1 LAQPNEDMASSV
13 LRPARGPASGS
24 ANARDRKRLDG
35 GATAGDRRFED
46 EEFIKSLAKGLAVI
60 ESFGP
65 DYPEMNLSTVARRN
79 GLSPGSARRVLN
91 TLAKLGY
98 VWMQDQRYRLS
109 ARALRLGYAYL
120 SSQPIVNLIQ
130 PRLSALSEALNE
142 SCALSILDGT
152 DAVCIA
158 RATARRL
165 ERDYMSVG
173 ARWPAHATSAGKVL
187 LGAFSREA
195 IYALYEGHAPLPA
208 VTPFTITDL
217 QVLLQQ
223 IGKAR
228 QDGWCYINQET
239 ALGIASLS
247 VPIRVEGETHYS
259 LSVSAHVNFAV
270 TTIMERYLP
279 DLLGTATLISGMLA
293 TKT

>member
-1 LAQPNEDMASSV
+1 VAQPNADMASSI
-13 LRPARGPASGS
+13 PGP
-24 ANARDRKRLDG
+24 ANARGRKRLNRN
-35 GATAGDRRFED
+35 ATANDRRLDD

-79 GLSPGSARRVLN
+79 GLTPGSTRRVLN

-98 VWMQDQRYRLS
+98 VWMEDQRYRLS

-165 ERDYMSVG
+165 ARDYMSVG

-187 LGAFSREA
+187 LGAFSKDD
-195 IYALYEGHAPLPA
+195 IHALYEGHSRLPV

-223 IGKAR
+223 IDKAR
-228 QDGWCYINQET
+228 RDGWCYINQET

-247 VPIRVEGETHYS
+247 VPIRVGGEIRYS
-259 LSVSAHVNFAV
+259 LSVSAQVNFAV